1 MHARDAVFLE
11 DLCPKLRVRRWRQSL
26 HSYTHKTC
34 IYCGKP
40 SESIDHVLPQSRGG
54 LSITE
59 NCVPACLACNGHK
72 SDADA
77 FEWYRR
83 QRFYDPRR
91 AMAIRAW
98 VDGDLRLAMRLL
110 QWANPQLQPQREAH
124 RETPRNTPARSP
136 IPLHGGMLHPQVA

>member
-1 MHARDAVFLE
+1 MHSRDAVFLE

-26 HSYTHKTC
+26 HTYTNKSC

-40 SESIDHVLPQSRGG
+40 SESIDHILPRSRGG

-59 NCVPACLACNGHK
+59 NCVPACLSCNGHK
-72 SDADA
+72 SDADV
-77 FEWYRR
+77 FDWYRR

-98 VDGDLRLAMRLL
+98 MDGDLRLSLRLL
-110 QWANPQLQPQREAH
+110 QWAQPDLQQTTTGTR
-124 RETPRNTPARSP
+124 RTDSLLTRDQDDSDWT
-136 IPLHGGMLHPQVA
+136 LQVA

>member
-1 MHARDAVFLE
+1 MHNRDAVFLE

-26 HSYTHKTC
+26 HTYTGKSC

-40 SESIDHVLPQSRGG
+40 SESIDHVLPRSRGG

-59 NCVPACLACNGHK
+59 NCVPACLSCNGHK

-77 FEWYRR
+77 FDWYRR

-98 VDGDLRLAMRLL
+98 MDGDLRLALRLL
-110 QWANPQLQPQREAH
+110 QWAQPDLQQTTADSTDADQH
-124 RETPRNTPARSP
+124 LTNQQDDSDWAF
-136 IPLHGGMLHPQVA
+136 QVA